1 MLTLQGKFKEEVKTS
16 SGKNGTTEKFN
27 PGEKRKAMFPE
38 LFSSGAKKTK
48 TGPVQP
54 KNACVALNEYKPGL
68 EYVLVDQI
76 G

>member
-1 MLTLQGKFKEEVKTS
+1 MLSLQGRFDEQIKPSPT
-16 SGKNGTTEKFN
+16 KNGTTEKLM

-38 LFSSGAKKTK
+38 LFSVGPKKTK

-68 EYVLVDQI
+68 EYVLLDQI